1 MTESTALGK
10 GARTRAIVLEEALQ
24 QSTEVGLDGLSFG
37 GLAKQL
43 GMSKSGLYAHF
54 NSKQQ
59 LQVDLLD
66 AAADRFLDVVIR
78 PAFAEPRGLA
88 RIERL
93 SVQWLRWGDEFR
105 GGCPFVSAAT
115 ELDAQQ
121 GPVHDRL
128 KTHLSTLLDTIAKT
142 ARIAVEV
149 GHFRHD
155 LDCGQFA
162 YEFWANVVAHTHYD
176 RMLADLDA
184 QHRARRAFRGL
195 IDRSRTPVSRP

>member
-1 MTESTALGK
+1 MTELSK
-10 GARTRAIVLEEALQ
+10 GERTRALVLDEALQ
-24 QSTEVGLDGLSFG
+24 LSSEVGLDGLSFG
-37 GLAKQL
+37 LLSKTL

-54 NSKQQ
+54 DSKQQ

-66 AAADRFLDVVIR
+66 AAAQRFLEVVIR
-78 PAFAEPRGLA
+78 PALEAERGLA
-88 RIERL
+88 RIEKL
-93 SVQWLRWGDEFR
+93 SILWLRWGADEFR

-115 ELDAQQ
+115 ELDARE

-128 KTHLSTLLDTIAKT
+128 RHHLRTLLDTIAKA

-155 LDCGQFA
+155 LDCDQFA
-162 YEFWANVVAHTHYD
+162 YEFWATVVAHQHYD

-184 QHRARRAFRGL
+184 EHRARRAFRGL
-195 IDRSRTPVSRP
+195 IDRSRTPLARP